1 MKKCGNA
8 FLTIIAIGLM
18 AAMANADTISL
29 VDYWTLDPDGTD
41 SSTVINSVA
50 GRPTAKLKNFGST
63 NLGGGWSSQAATALS
78 TGSFKFDAN
87 QLLYFR
93 LDGRDGYDGVGTDSF
108 SISMWVNP
116 LRLPHSAN
124 MQIFGQWEWDESE
137 PLNARISI
145 NSQSGKVRIDTTL
158 SGDDTVDTGATVPL
172 TTATEAAPWSHLAF
186 VFENSTIA
194 TYLNGDYVSTTTGC
208 KVDYS
213 AIDQR
218 LSFGGNTDTQN
229 IGYYYSGYMDDISV
243 WNTAL
248 QPSEIQDLASG
259 VNPATYTGAAVPE
272 PATWCG
278 LMALLLGGWFFQKRR
293 NGR

>member
-1 MKKCGNA
+1 MKKCGHV
-8 FLTIIAIGLM
+8 FLAIIAITLM
-18 AAMANADTISL
+18 TSMANAISL

-41 SSTVINSVA
+41 SYTVINTVPD
-50 GRPTAKLKNFGST
+50 RPTAKLKNFAGT
-63 NLGGGWSSQAATALS
+63 NLGGGWSSEAAPALSYS

-87 QLLYFR
+87 QLFYFR

-116 LRLPHSAN
+116 SWLPHSAN
-124 MQIFGQWEWDESE
+124 MQIFGQWDWDESE
-137 PLNARISI
+137 PVNARISI
-145 NSQSGKVRIDTTL
+145 NSQSGKVRIDPTL

-172 TTATEAAPWSHLAF
+172 STSTEVAPWSHLTF

-213 AIDQR
+213 AIGQR
-218 LSFGGNTDTQN
+218 LSFGGNTQN

-243 WNTAL
+243 WDTAL
-248 QPSEIQDLASG
+248 QPLEIQALASG
-259 VNPATYTGAAVPE
+259 IDPATYTGITVPE
-272 PATWCG
+272 PATWCS
-278 LMALLLGGWFFQKRR
+278 LMALLLGGWFFQRRR